1 MLLSQLN
8 RDKDNPVPSLNRL
21 RGSGQMNEAA
31 DVTMLIYRPE
41 YYGKRYPEPFE
52 MEETNGTAMIDVA
65 KGRNIGVFKF
75 ILGFEAKTTRFYDR
89 GQYIIQPNQESEKP
103 LPF

>member
-1 MLLSQLN
+1 
-8 RDKDNPVPSLNRL
+8 
-21 RGSGQMNEAA
+21 
-31 DVTMLIYRPE
+31 
-41 YYGKRYPEPFE
+41 
-52 MEETNGTAMIDVA
+52 MIEVA

-89 GQYIIQPNQESEKP
+89 GQFIPNYQQKEDKP